1 MELFLICGVL
11 PFVLVAALEAWTVA
25 HCRNK
30 HMTWI
35 VPTVLGVVVFGGMLA
50 WAVPTQSYG
59 VGFLMVPM
67 IPAFALGVAVGLIA
81 GEKWKAR
88 KK

>member
-1 MELFLICGVL
+1 MELFLICGAL
-11 PFVLVAALEAWTVA
+11 PFVLVAALEAWAVVR
-25 HCRNK
+25 CRNRS
-30 HMTWI
+30 MVWI
-35 VPTVLGVVVFGGMLA
+35 VPTVLGVVAFGSMLA
-50 WAVPTQSYG
+50 WAIPTQSYG

-67 IPAFALGVAVGLIA
+67 IPAFALGVVAGLIA